1 MTHDY
6 IWNYRINCYLY
17 IHVFNTCIPKKVCSS
32 DFYWTAQFF
41 LPRSRTEDRS
51 SSAEPNKSQLYSGPR
66 SPVGSALSPP
76 ADTDVEKLA
85 ECLTVFFC
93 QDHFVLILLLGI
105 HVFPQSLISL
115 QLYDHSIQHFFSL
128 TS

>member
-51 SSAEPNKSQLYSGPR
+51 SSAEPNKRQLYSGPR

-76 ADTDVEKLA
+76 ADTAVEKLA
-85 ECLTVFFC
+85 ECLTVCF
-93 QDHFVLILLLGI
+93 LLSRS
-105 HVFPQSLISL
+105 FRPNFTAW
-115 QLYDHSIQHFFSL
+115 HSCFSPIFDFSPTL
-128 TS
+128 